1 MRYYTDIIDVG
12 KRKLPTGRQIMDSSR
27 YFLKNLSGDYLL
39 IEGRR
44 IVVGKRSFAQVREVH
59 SKLSV
64 LLIRGQSLLCGKLS
78 IPRPAPINSQ
88 NPSAKRLVAPSEL
101 SVLLI
106 RGQFL
111 LRSNQ
116 PQKEIASLS
125 YKYEEPLFLFAAGGE

>member
-27 YFLKNLSGDYLL
+27 YFLKNPSGDYLL
-39 IEGRR
+39 LEGKR

-59 SKLSV
+59 SELSV

-106 RGQFL
+106 RGQSL
-111 LRSNQ
+111 LCG
-116 PQKEIASLS
+116 KLS
-125 YKYEEPLFLFAAGGE
+125 IPRPAPH

>member
-1 MRYYTDIIDVG
+1 M
-12 KRKLPTGRQIMDSSR
+12 
-27 YFLKNLSGDYLL
+27 KNPSGDYLL
-39 IEGRR
+39 IEGKR

-59 SKLSV
+59 SELSV

-125 YKYEEPLFLFAAGGE
+125 YKYEETLFLFAAGGE

>member
-27 YFLKNLSGDYLL
+27 YFLKNPSGDYLL
-39 IEGRR
+39 IEGKR
-44 IVVGKRSFAQVREVH
+44 IIVGKRSFAQVCEV
-59 SKLSV
+59 
-64 LLIRGQSLLCGKLS
+64 
-78 IPRPAPINSQ
+78 
-88 NPSAKRLVAPSEL
+88 PSEL

-125 YKYEEPLFLFAAGGE
+125 YKYEVPLFLSAAGGE

>member
-27 YFLKNLSGDYLL
+27 YFLKNPSGDYLL
-39 IEGRR
+39 IEGKR

-59 SKLSV
+59 SELSV

-88 NPSAKRLVAPSEL
+88 NLSAKRLVAPSEL

-125 YKYEEPLFLFAAGGE
+125 YKYEEPLFLFAEGWE

>member
-1 MRYYTDIIDVG
+1 
-12 KRKLPTGRQIMDSSR
+12 MDSSR

-88 NPSAKRLVAPSEL
+88 KPSAKRLVAPSEL